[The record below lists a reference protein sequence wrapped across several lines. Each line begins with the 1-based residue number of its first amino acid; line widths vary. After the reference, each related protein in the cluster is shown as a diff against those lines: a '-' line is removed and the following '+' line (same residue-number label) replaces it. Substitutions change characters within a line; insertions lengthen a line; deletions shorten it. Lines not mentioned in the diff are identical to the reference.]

1 MIWSPRFLEFKMD
14 TRIVAFSIIGLILT
28 AVIKQWKVDF
38 LPFLRIAI
46 LAALLLYALSSA
58 IPFIA
63 FVKDLMNNAL
73 GEWATGLLKALAIA
87 ILTQI
92 CADMCRECG
101 ESSMANGVELI
112 GKMEILILALPLME
126 AILELANDL
135 LALGGG

>member
-1 MIWSPRFLEFKMD
+1 MD
-14 TRIVAFSIIGLILT
+14 ARIIAFSIIGVILT
-28 AVIKQWKVDF
+28 AVVKQWKVDF

-46 LAALLLYALSSA
+46 IAVLLLYALSSA
-58 IPFIA
+58 IPFIG

-73 GEWATGLLKALAIA
+73 GDWATVLLKALAIA

-126 AILELANDL
+126 AILELAQDL
-135 LALGGG
+135 LALGGR